1 MSVENLF
8 QALESRRLLAITLSG
23 GTLTITGGASADVI
37 QIDISGTNLIATLG
51 KTSKKVASASV
62 TRVSINTLAGNDFVS
77 LGRITQP
84 ATILGGDGNDT
95 LTGGEGTDSI
105 DGQNGNDYIDGRGG
119 NDTLKGSN
127 NNDTM
132 NGGAGDDQLD
142 GLADGDLLNGG
153 TGSNTLSGGAGIDQ
167 VSYSDA
173 TAGVSVSLDG

>member
-1 MSVENLF
+1 MSVENF
-8 QALESRRLLAITLSG
+8 FHALESRRLLAITLSG

-95 LTGGEGTDSI
+95 LTGGEGADSI

-119 NDTLKGSN
+119 NDTLKGSA
-127 NNDTM
+127 NNDTIF
-132 NGGAGDDQLD
+132 GGAGNDQVH
-142 GLADGDLLNGG
+142 GQADGDLLH
-153 TGSNTLSGGAGIDQ
+153 SGAGEKPINARGGDRK
-167 VSYSDA
+167 
-173 TAGVSVSLDG
+173 T